1 MSGLGLVNVVCVVCV
16 GALGQTNPIIMGCR
30 PVILGVHAIHSGVS
44 AFWPVVAVATLTW
57 WGQHLREVLIAFA
70 FVGGSVSG
78 IGRDVPRIG
87 GSQDLVGLFHAC
99 GEGGF
104 AGRYIGLATL
114 EVGLASIK
122 VRLVWFGPS
131 GHGGSE
137 PSTGRH
143 FERWAS

>member
-1 MSGLGLVNVVCVVCV
+1 MDPVVV
-16 GALGQTNPIIMGCR
+16 GCR
-30 PVILGVHAIHSGVS
+30 PVIPGVS
-44 AFWPVVAVATLTW
+44 AIQSGASAYWPVVAVATLTW
-57 WGQHLREVLIAFA
+57 WGQHLREVLIALA

-78 IGRDVPRIG
+78 IGRDVSLIG
-87 GSQDLVGLFHAC
+87 GSQNLVGLFHAS

-114 EVGLASIK
+114 KLGLASIE
-122 VRLVWFGPS
+122 VRLVWSGSS

-137 PSTGRH
+137 PPTRRH